1 MAKVFMIR
9 HGLTEYNKALRLQG
23 SSDIPL
29 NEAGLLQAKTASG
42 FLRDE
47 KFDVILSS
55 PLSRAYA
62 TAEIINEHHDL
73 KIQKMDELKEQ
84 YFGQFEGEHIEN
96 IRLKY
101 PEGDIPGVETFDSL
115 AERASKV
122 MKYIEDNHP
131 DENVLISAHSRTI
144 KSILSLY
151 TDEIHMVFTKLDN
164 CSLSIIEPDDV
175 GWKVLDYNISTLAQ
189 KN

>member
-1 MAKVFMIR
+1 MGKIFLVR
-9 HGLTEYNKALRLQG
+9 HGLTEYNKSLRLQG

-29 NEAGLLQAKTASG
+29 NEAGLLQAKKASE
-42 FLRDE
+42 FLKVE
-47 KFDVILSS
+47 KFDAILSS

-73 KIQKMDELKEQ
+73 KIHKMDELKEQ

-122 MKYIEDNHP
+122 MKFIEDNHV
-131 DENVLISAHSRTI
+131 DQNVLVTAHSRTI

-164 CSLSIIEPDDV
+164 CSLSIIESDDNV
-175 GWKVLDYNISTLAQ
+175 WKVVDYNISTLS
-189 KN
+189 

>member
-1 MAKVFMIR
+1 MGKVFLIR
-9 HGLTEYNKALRLQG
+9 HGLTEYNKSLRLQG
-23 SSDIPL
+23 ASDIPL
-29 NEAGLLQAKTASG
+29 NEAGLLQAKNASE
-42 FLRDE
+42 FLKDE

-73 KIQKMDELKEQ
+73 KIHKMDELKEQ
-84 YFGQFEGEHIEN
+84 YFGPFEGEHIEN

-115 AERASKV
+115 AQRAAAV
-122 MKYIEDNHP
+122 MQYIEDNHK
-131 DENVLISAHSRTI
+131 DENVLVTAHSRTI

-151 TDEIHMVFTKLDN
+151 TDEVHMVFTKLDN
-164 CSLSIIEPDDV
+164 CSLSVLEQENNK
-175 GWKVLDYNISTLAQ
+175 WKVLDYNVSTLV
-189 KN
+189 